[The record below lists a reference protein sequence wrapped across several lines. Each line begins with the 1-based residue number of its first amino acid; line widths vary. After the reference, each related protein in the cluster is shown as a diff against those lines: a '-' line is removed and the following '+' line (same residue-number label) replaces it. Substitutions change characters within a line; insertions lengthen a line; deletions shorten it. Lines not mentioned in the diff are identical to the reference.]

1 MSDQAFELIES
12 IIDLHP
18 YSVYIFVGRDGK
30 TVISVHNRHWTNV
43 VSGRDGKT
51 VISDNTINAA
61 LKRLCYGGTQTA
73 HGFRATARTMLDEIL
88 EQRVDFIEH
97 QLAHKVKDNNG
108 TAYNRTKF
116 LNNRREMMQAWADYL
131 ESLLEPNS

>member
-1 MSDQAFELIES
+1 
-12 IIDLHP
+12 
-18 YSVYIFVGRDGK
+18 VGRDGK
-30 TVISVHNRHWTNV
+30 TF
-43 VSGRDGKT
+43 
-51 VISDNTINAA
+51 ISDNTINSA
-61 LKRLCYGGTQTA
+61 LKRLGYGGEQTA

-116 LNNRREMMQAWADYL
+116 LNNRREMMQEWADYL
-131 ESLLEPNS
+131 ESLLEPDYIMSKKKACHETGYFNLCSFQCLLFKPSIDLAFRPRWHTGG

>member
-1 MSDQAFELIES
+1 L
-12 IIDLHP
+12 
-18 YSVYIFVGRDGK
+18 G
-30 TVISVHNRHWTNV
+30 
-43 VSGRDGKT
+43 
-51 VISDNTINAA
+51 
-61 LKRLCYGGTQTA
+61 YGGEQTA

-116 LNNRREMMQAWADYL
+116 LNNRREMMQEWANYL
-131 ESLLEPNS
+131 ESLIFGYGQNPQRMICPSKVGRFD

>member
-1 MSDQAFELIES
+1 MVGAASES
-12 IIDLHP
+12 
-18 YSVYIFVGRDGK
+18 
-30 TVISVHNRHWTNV
+30 
-43 VSGRDGKT
+43 
-51 VISDNTINAA
+51 A
-61 LKRLCYGGTQTA
+61 LKRLGYGGEQTA

-116 LNNRREMMQAWADYL
+116 LNKRQEMMQEWADYL
-131 ESLLEPNS
+131 ESLLEPI

>member
-1 MSDQAFELIES
+1 L
-12 IIDLHP
+12 
-18 YSVYIFVGRDGK
+18 G
-30 TVISVHNRHWTNV
+30 
-43 VSGRDGKT
+43 
-51 VISDNTINAA
+51 
-61 LKRLCYGGTQTA
+61 YGGEQTA

-116 LNNRREMMQAWADYL
+116 LNNRREMMQEWADYL
-131 ESLLEPNS
+131 ESLLVPQ